1 MSHGLQFL
9 IGKALIIHRAAVWA
23 DTDHLQLQRA
33 LEKLLDGPESA
44 ATIHHERACACVQL
58 CVEARIVLMSVL
70 SRNHPASM
78 PAKQAGYA
86 YIAQFGAICRMQ
98 HLPPEHGE
106 QSQFEFSPL
115 P

>member
-1 MSHGLQFL
+1 M
-9 IGKALIIHRAAVWA
+9 
-23 DTDHLQLQRA
+23 
-33 LEKLLDGPESA
+33 
-44 ATIHHERACACVQL
+44 
-58 CVEARIVLMSVL
+58 LMSVL

-106 QSQFEFSPL
+106 RSQDIFSWHHLWGRGNSMYAMKQPHT
-115 P
+115 

>member
-1 MSHGLQFL
+1 M
-9 IGKALIIHRAAVWA
+9 
-23 DTDHLQLQRA
+23 
-33 LEKLLDGPESA
+33 
-44 ATIHHERACACVQL
+44 
-58 CVEARIVLMSVL
+58 LMSVL

-106 QSQFEFSPL
+106 QSHLVFSPL
-115 P
+115 ISRDRVCHIVDLKLTPAMQGRAALLASVLEQPLLH